1 MGHFLNLA
9 MLADR
14 FENGGYTAMNQFTY
28 SYPAKVYFGQG
39 AAKKAFQAEMGKAGK
54 TVMVGIGGGSV
65 KKTAYSMSCVD
76 Y

>member
-1 MGHFLNLA
+1 
-9 MLADR
+9 
-14 FENGGYTAMNQFTY
+14 MNEFTY